1 MPSFDVVSTLDKHE
15 VDNAINQAAKE
26 VGQRYDFRGTN
37 TSIEQGGEGV
47 TIKSDA
53 ESLVE
58 AAYEVLMSK
67 MAKRGVSM
75 LSLDPGA
82 VEAAGGS
89 SYRKTVA
96 LKEGIWKEKAKLV
109 VKIIKESKLKVQASI
124 QGEAVRV
131 SGKKRD
137 FLQETIA
144 LLKTKEA
151 EVELPMQYQNFRD

>member
-15 VDNAINQAAKE
+15 VDNAVNQAAKE

-37 TSIEQGGEGV
+37 TSIERNGEGI

-67 MAKRGVSM
+67 MARRGVSM
-75 LSLDPGA
+75 LSLDPGSTQ
-82 VEAAGGS
+82 AAGGS
-89 SYRKTVA
+89 TYRKDVA
-96 LKEGIWKEKAKLV
+96 LKEGISKEKAKQV
-109 VKIIKESKLKVQASI
+109 VKIIKDSKLKVQASI
-124 QGEAVRV
+124 QGDTVRV

-137 FLQETIA
+137 VLQETIA
-144 LLKTKEA
+144 MLKTKES